1 MDCKVRSCQV
11 MWVGLPQCG
20 LTQSSILVKEKIRKK
35 EGKNDGLEERKW
47 KGKEQGK
54 ENLLGKTQRP
64 PYTIVSHFEWL

>member
-1 MDCKVRSCQV
+1 

-54 ENLLGKTQRP
+54 ENLLEKTQRP